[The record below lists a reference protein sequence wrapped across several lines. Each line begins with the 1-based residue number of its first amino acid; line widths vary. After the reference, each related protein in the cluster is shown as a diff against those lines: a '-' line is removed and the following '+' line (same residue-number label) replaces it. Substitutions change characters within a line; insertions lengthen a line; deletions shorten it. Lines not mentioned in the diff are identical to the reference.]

1 MPGAFASI
9 LQQTRQHHAIEH
21 ATIHLLTASYPSRV
35 FAGMS
40 DPWGFTLYGQLPVK
54 AIEEAV
60 GEAVR
65 RLQNGEEQLAFH
77 PNCGTNLTTSILL
90 VTAAAFLGSFNW
102 QNSRRRI
109 PGDADPLDPAEQPA
123 AADRPP
129 GRRQPNSGSLPLDR
143 MTWTAG
149 LMTLALLISR
159 PLGMRLQRLTTRI
172 PTGDLGSVKV
182 APVRRG
188 QAYRITFAALQ

>member
-21 ATIHLLTASYPSRV
+21 ATIHLLTASYPRRV

-40 DPWGFTLYGQLPVK
+40 DPWGFTLYGQLPIK

-60 GEAVR
+60 SEAVR

-102 QNSRRRI
+102 QSSRRRTS
-109 PGDADPLDPAEQPA
+109 GGAESLDPAVQPA
-123 AADRPP
+123 
-129 GRRQPNSGSLPLDR
+129 GRRQPGGSGLPLDR

>member
-21 ATIHLLTASYPSRV
+21 ATIHLLTASYPRRV

-102 QNSRRRI
+102 QSSRRRTSG
-109 PGDADPLDPAEQPA
+109 GDESQDPVVQPA
-123 AADRPP
+123 
-129 GRRQPNSGSLPLDR
+129 GRRQPEGGSLPLDR